1 MVRSQKFKSGEESR
15 NLAMELLEVKNLT
28 KRFGG
33 LVAVNDV
40 SFSVKE
46 GELFGLIGPNGSG
59 KTVLFNTISGIYKND
74 GGEVIFD
81 NERITGL
88 PPHEITAKGI
98 GRTFQGGRIFPQ
110 RTVLEN
116 VIIGRHCRTR
126 SHAADSVFMTPRS
139 RHEVRESKEKALQL
153 MEMIGWGLVE
163 SRKTVAKDL
172 TFVMQ
177 SLLGIAIALA
187 TNPKILLLDEPIA
200 GMNPS
205 ETIHTMELFERLQ
218 EELGITI
225 LIIEHHM
232 KAIMGICR
240 RIMVLNEGRKLTEG
254 TPQEV
259 SRNQE
264 VIQAYLGKGYDV
276 KGKQD

>member
-1 MVRSQKFKSGEESR
+1 
-15 NLAMELLEVKNLT
+15 MELLEVKNLT

-33 LVAVNDV
+33 LVAVNNV
-40 SFSVKE
+40 SCSVKE

-59 KTVLFNTISGIYKND
+59 KTVLFNTISGIYRSD
-74 GGEVIFD
+74 GGEVKFNGETIS
-81 NERITGL
+81 GL
-88 PPHEITAKGI
+88 PPHQITARGI
-98 GRTFQGGRIFPQ
+98 GRTFQGSRVFPQ

-116 VIIGRHCRTR
+116 IIIGRHCRTR

-139 RHEVRESKEKALQL
+139 RHEVKEGKEKTLQIL
-153 MEMIGWGLVE
+153 ETIGWGLIE
-163 SRKTVAKDL
+163 QRNTVAKDL

-187 TNPKILLLDEPIA
+187 TDPKILLLDEPIA

-240 RIMVLNEGRKLTEG
+240 RIIVLNEGRKLTEG

-259 SRNQE
+259 SRNRE
-264 VIQAYLGKGYDV
+264 VIQAYLGRGYDV

>member
-1 MVRSQKFKSGEESR
+1 
-15 NLAMELLEVKNLT
+15 MELLEVNNLT

-33 LVAVNDV
+33 LIAVNNV
-40 SFSVKE
+40 SCSVKE

-59 KTVLFNTISGIYKND
+59 KTVLFNAISGIYRND

-81 NERITGL
+81 NERISGL
-88 PPHEITAKGI
+88 APHEITAKGI

-126 SHAADSVFMTPRS
+126 SHAADSVFITPRS
-139 RHEVRESKEKALQL
+139 RREVKEGEEKALHIL
-153 MEMIGWGLVE
+153 ETIGWGLIE
-163 SRKTVAKDL
+163 QRNAVAKDL

-187 TNPKILLLDEPIA
+187 TDPKILLLDEPIA

-205 ETIHTMELFERLQ
+205 ETVYAMELIERLR

-225 LIIEHHM
+225 FIIEHHM

-240 RIMVLNEGRKLTEG
+240 RIMVLNEGYKLMEG
-254 TPQEV
+254 TPEEV
-259 SRNQE
+259 SRNRE
-264 VIQAYLGKGYDV
+264 VIQAYLGRGYDV

>member
-1 MVRSQKFKSGEESR
+1 
-15 NLAMELLEVKNLT
+15 MELLEVKNLT

-33 LVAVNDV
+33 LIAVNNV
-40 SFSVKE
+40 SCSVKE

-59 KTVLFNTISGIYKND
+59 KTVLFNTISGIYRND
-74 GGEVIFD
+74 GGEVILD
-81 NERITGL
+81 NKRISGL
-88 PPHEITAKGI
+88 APHEITAKGI

-139 RHEVRESKEKALQL
+139 RHEVREGEEKTLQIL
-153 MEMIGWGLVE
+153 ETIGWGLIDQ
-163 SRKTVAKDL
+163 RNTVAKDL

-187 TNPKILLLDEPIA
+187 TDPKILLLDEPIA

-205 ETIHTMELFERLQ
+205 EVANAMKLFQRLQ
-218 EELGITI
+218 DLGITI
-225 LIIEHHM
+225 FLVEHQM
-232 KAIMGICR
+232 KAIMGICE
-240 RIMVLNEGRKLTEG
+240 RIMVLNEGYKLMEG
-254 TPQEV
+254 TPKEV
-259 SRNQE
+259 SRNRE
-264 VIQAYLGKGYDV
+264 VIQAYLGRGYDV
-276 KGKQD
+276 EDKQD

>member
-1 MVRSQKFKSGEESR
+1 
-15 NLAMELLEVKNLT
+15 MELLEVNNLT

-40 SFSVKE
+40 SFSVEE

-59 KTVLFNTISGIYKND
+59 KTVLFNTISGIYRND

-81 NERITGL
+81 NERISGL

-139 RHEVRESKEKALQL
+139 RHEVKEGEEKALRIL
-153 MEMIGWGLVE
+153 ETIGWGLIDQ
-163 SRKTVAKDL
+163 RNAVAKDL

-187 TNPKILLLDEPIA
+187 TDPKILLLDEPIA

-205 ETIHTMELFERLQ
+205 EVANAMKLFQRLQ
-218 EELGITI
+218 DLGITI
-225 LIIEHHM
+225 FLVEHQM
-232 KAIMGICR
+232 KAIMGICE
-240 RIMVLNEGRKLTEG
+240 RIMVLNEGYKLMEG
-254 TPQEV
+254 TPKEV
-259 SRNQE
+259 SRNRE
-264 VIQAYLGKGYDV
+264 VIQAYLGRGYDV
-276 KGKQD
+276 EDKQD

>member
-1 MVRSQKFKSGEESR
+1 MV
-15 NLAMELLEVKNLT
+15 LLEVKNLT

-33 LVAVNDV
+33 LIAVNNV
-40 SFSVKE
+40 SCSVEE

-59 KTVLFNTISGIYKND
+59 KTVLFNTISGIYRND
-74 GGEVIFD
+74 GGEVIF
-81 NERITGL
+81 NGETISGL
-88 PPHEITAKGI
+88 SPHEITARGI
-98 GRTFQGGRIFPQ
+98 GRTFQGSRVFP
-110 RTVLEN
+110 RLTVLEN
-116 VIIGRHCRTR
+116 VIIGRHCRTK
-126 SHAADSVFMTPRS
+126 SNVADPVFMTPRS

-153 MEMIGWGLVE
+153 LEMIGWGLVE
-163 SRKTVAKDL
+163 SRNTVAKDL
-172 TFVMQ
+172 TYVRQ

-264 VIQAYLGKGYDV
+264 VIQAYLGKGYL
-276 KGKQD
+276 QC

>member
-1 MVRSQKFKSGEESR
+1 
-15 NLAMELLEVKNLT
+15 
-28 KRFGG
+28 
-33 LVAVNDV
+33 
-40 SFSVKE
+40 
-46 GELFGLIGPNGSG
+46 
-59 KTVLFNTISGIYKND
+59 
-74 GGEVIFD
+74 
-81 NERITGL
+81 
-88 PPHEITAKGI
+88 
-98 GRTFQGGRIFPQ
+98 
-110 RTVLEN
+110 
-116 VIIGRHCRTR
+116 
-126 SHAADSVFMTPRS
+126 MTPRS